1 MLDNKATGY
10 TKNFNAEIA
19 SVAKKDLK
27 KGEKLDG
34 EGGYCASG
42 RLISSK
48 KSKQER
54 ILPMGYTDNAVLKND
69 IMKDQFIRLDDV
81 ELNLHK
87 EIIEAREYQYN
98 LI

>member
-1 MLDNKATGY
+1 
-10 TKNFNAEIA
+10 
-19 SVAKKDLK
+19 VR
-27 KGEKLDG
+27 
-34 EGGYCASG
+34 G

-48 KSKQER
+48 KSKKDR

-81 ELNLHK
+81 ELNLQK